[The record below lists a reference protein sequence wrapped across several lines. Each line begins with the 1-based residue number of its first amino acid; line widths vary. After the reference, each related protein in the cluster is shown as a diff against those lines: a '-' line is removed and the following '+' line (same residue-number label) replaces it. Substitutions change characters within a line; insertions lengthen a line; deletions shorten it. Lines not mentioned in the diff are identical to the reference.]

1 MQMPEARNQLVQ
13 IPAWLIISVV
23 ISASL
28 SLKDPWNIRSHAPC
42 YPITTLIP
50 SLSFHKCYRIIH
62 VHCTSIPVYN
72 KPPPMMKYAV
82 PQLCSLGCLS
92 SFPPYSHLCM
102 ECMAT
107 WCAIFKAH
115 SCWYANDEEDAK
127 QRKPVW
133 VNEEEERINVNIAK
147 VNRLGKLRKEEDE
160 SVIFGSL
167 CVSRLRALHAK
178 LKSGTEWA

>member
-13 IPAWLIISVV
+13 IPAWFIISVV

-115 SCWYANDEEDAK
+115 SCWICKWWRGCKAK
-127 QRKPVW
+127 KTC
-133 VNEEEERINVNIAK
+133 
-147 VNRLGKLRKEEDE
+147 LG
-160 SVIFGSL
+160 
-167 CVSRLRALHAK
+167 
-178 LKSGTEWA
+178 EWRRGKDQCKYS